1 MLEVFSLRMSSSEFM
16 VQCKRSNYLP
26 QRAEILNQE
35 PNLLPQRAKNTVNDL
50 PQMAKN
56 NVDFFPCESL
66 SDATA
71 GVDISDKKKR
81 SNCACL

>member
-1 MLEVFSLRMSSSEFM
+1 MLEVFSSRMSSIEFM

-26 QRAEILNQE
+26 QRAEILNHE
-35 PNLLPQRAKNTVNDL
+35 PNLFHQRAKNTVNDL

-56 NVDFFPCESL
+56 NVDLFPCEKF
-66 SDATA
+66 SDITA